1 MSDPQRPHGLQPTRL
16 LHPWDFPGRSTGV
29 GCHCLLGN
37 TKTRCCKKGA
47 PFFLSI
53 KDTYSSVA
61 GIRRKETKQRERIAR
76 WDRLTAKTR
85 GRVFLKMRCIQA
97 WDKGALGAVAI
108 TAAMATCPVSIP
120 RSPEELPVSWIGW
133 SGLWCQG
140 VLSSTLVSPLG
151 SRKSLGKL
159 PYLSE
164 SICSL
169 ANIIIPSIQGWWEDP
184 MR

>member
-1 MSDPQRPHGLQPTRL
+1 MGQ
-16 LHPWDFPGRSTGV
+16 
-29 GCHCLLGN
+29 
-37 TKTRCCKKGA
+37 
-47 PFFLSI
+47 
-53 KDTYSSVA
+53 
-61 GIRRKETKQRERIAR
+61 
-76 WDRLTAKTR
+76 
-85 GRVFLKMRCIQA
+85 
-97 WDKGALGAVAI
+97 GALGVVAI
-108 TAAMATCPVSIP
+108 TAAVTTCLVSIP
-120 RSPEELPVSWIGW
+120 SSPEELSVSWFWW

-151 SRKSLGKL
+151 TRKSLGKL